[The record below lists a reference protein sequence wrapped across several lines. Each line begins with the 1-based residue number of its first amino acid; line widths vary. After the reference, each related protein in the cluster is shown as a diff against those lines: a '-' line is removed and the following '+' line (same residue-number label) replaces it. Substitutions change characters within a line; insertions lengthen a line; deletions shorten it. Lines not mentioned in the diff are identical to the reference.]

1 MPDENKHSE
10 RLAIVETEVKNLK
23 GAVEVGFAELKVDV
37 KGISDKFDCLDKKY
51 VTRREFSPVKTI
63 TFGIVGAAG
72 LAVLGGLIA
81 LVIK

>member
-1 MPDENKHSE
+1 MSNENKQSE

-23 GAVEVGFAELKVDV
+23 GAVEVGFAGLKVDV

-51 VTRREFSPVKTI
+51 VTRREFSPVRTI
-63 TFGIVGAAG
+63 TFTIVGTAG

-81 LVIK
+81 LVVR